1 MNREVRQ
8 RLLCIVGPTASGKT
22 QLSIDLAKRLDGE
35 IINADSMQIYRQL
48 NIGSAKPSE
57 EEMEGIPHH
66 LMDIRN
72 VGEEFS
78 VAEFQELAQQKI
90 AQITGRAHLPIVC
103 GGTGLFI
110 NSLTYELDFSEVHG
124 DMEYR
129 QELTDYAQ
137 RHGNQALHDMLSA
150 VDPASATRLHVNDTK
165 RIIRALEVF
174 KLTGKPLSQ
183 QSGSFSTSKEQDR
196 YDLCILGL
204 SWPREVLYERINQRV
219 DQMLQAGLMQE
230 VQALYQSG
238 IPRSHPSMM
247 GIGYRQLLCYFA
259 GERQLE
265 DAIEDVKRESR
276 RFAKRQLTWFKR
288 DLRIH
293 WLHPMDYQSEA
304 ELTDAALMQITR
316 QWNQ

>member
-1 MNREVRQ
+1 MNCDERQ

-22 QLSIDLAKRLDGE
+22 QLSIDLAKRLGGE
-35 IINADSMQIYRQL
+35 ILNADSMQIYRQL
-48 NIGSAKPSE
+48 NIGSAKPTK
-57 EEMEGIPHH
+57 EEMQGISHH

-90 AQITGRAHLPIVC
+90 AEVARCGHLPIVC

-110 NSLTYELDFSEVHG
+110 NALTYELDFSEVRG

-129 QELTDYAQ
+129 RELTDFAQ
-137 RHGNQALHDMLSA
+137 AHGNQALHDMLYS
-150 VDPASATRLHVNDTK
+150 VDPASAKRLHVNDTK
-165 RIIRALEVF
+165 RIIRALEVYR
-174 KLTGKPLSQ
+174 LTGKPLSE
-183 QSGSFSTSKEQDR
+183 QSGSFSRSKEQEN
-196 YDLCILGL
+196 YALCILGL
-204 SWPREVLYERINQRV
+204 SWPREVLYERINHRV
-219 DQMLQAGLMQE
+219 EQMLQAGLMEE
-230 VQALYQSG
+230 VKALYQSG
-238 IPRSHPSMM
+238 ISRGHPSMM

-259 GERQLE
+259 GERQYE

-293 WLHPMDYQSEA
+293 WLCPMDYPSTEQLA
-304 ELTDAALMQITR
+304 DAAYDVLR
-316 QWNQ
+316 QKWNL